1 VARKK
6 TAKHDGACP
15 ASKSLD
21 GITGRSNPT
30 IRNNDCI
37 SVRSG
42 TSNDRLKGRK
52 PKSCDPPGLTDRPA
66 CNTNPDKSGA
76 CIGEPI
82 ESIKICNIS
91 PHQIKMGRFTPK
103 PGEGISNRTMMTMG
117 NINTKRSSPS
127 AMKRRKSLLQIP
139 A

>member
-1 VARKK
+1 MARKK
-6 TAKHDGACP
+6 TTKHDGACT
-15 ASKSLD
+15 AGKSLD

-42 TSNDRLKGRK
+42 TSNDRLKGWK
-52 PKSCDPPGLTDRPA
+52 PKSCDSPGLTDRPT
-66 CNTNPDKSGA
+66 CNTNPNEPGA

-91 PHQIKMGRFTPK
+91 PH
-103 PGEGISNRTMMTMG
+103 
-117 NINTKRSSPS
+117 
-127 AMKRRKSLLQIP
+127 
-139 A
+139 